1 MQLLLLLRRLSTSRQ
16 QRQLRLRKH
25 IWLLR
30 HLVLE
35 LVELELMVLALVELE
50 HKDLGEPMR
59 VQLELMGHL
68 LEP

>member
-35 LVELELMVLALVELE
+35 LVELEIMVLALVELE
-50 HKDLGEPMR
+50 HKDLGEPMQ